1 MSEFGSVSLDIASI
15 GGEVKLLESIHT
27 TRGMRRLKAD
37 PVPVEFIR
45 KICEAAVFRLR
56 IVNG

>member
-1 MSEFGSVSLDIASI
+1 MSESGSGSLDIASI
-15 GGEVKLLESIHT
+15 GEEVKLFEGIRT
-27 TRGMRRLKAD
+27 TRGMRRLREA